1 MIRLGMKILKK
12 EITPMKEFKESILQ
26 TGEEETLLDDV
37 ILQNIEILKK
47 LPNENLKENFKK
59 ALEII
64 ENSGK
69 IYIVSSRS
77 SYSLGYYFYF
87 MLKEFKENVEIIIS
101 GTEDYTHKLLYLKEN
116 DVLFTISFHA
126 YTDFTYKIAQFFK
139 KRNNKIIC
147 LTDTLTSPFAL
158 ISDCALLSKNGE
170 KTYSFVGAMTILNAL
185 CIKLAKLNKENTLES
200 LEKLKEIAM
209 EMKVYL

>member
-1 MIRLGMKILKK
+1 
-12 EITPMKEFKESILQ
+12 
-26 TGEEETLLDDV
+26 
-37 ILQNIEILKK
+37 
-47 LPNENLKENFKK
+47 
-59 ALEII
+59 
-64 ENSGK
+64 
-69 IYIVSSRS
+69 
-77 SYSLGYYFYF
+77 

-185 CIKLAKLNKENTLES
+185 CIKLAKLSKENTLES